1 MIWCMVYC
9 VDVCI
14 VVLTLTFLFL
24 WRLCSFQIWLRG
36 NDGYAVVWKKTSR
49 STRLQVLYVT
59 RALVYGSR
67 TSGASNTFF
76 FFAHWWKLFVAWHL
90 LIYNPTRRSRIIMY
104 FFIWLI
110 HQQILYIKKH
120 WQHNWEDGD
129 ECPPLVSI
137 TVQQLLWA
145 NFLHLYFSVHYLSV
159 ITYYHY

>member
-67 TSGASNTFF
+67 TSGASNSFF
-76 FFAHWWKLFVAWHL
+76 FFCTLMKVICCLTSANIQSDSKIKNNNVFLYLA
-90 LIYNPTRRSRIIMY
+90 NPSAN
-104 FFIWLI
+104 LI
-110 HQQILYIKKH
+110 HKETLTTQLRRRGWMSSFGVNY
-120 WQHNWEDGD
+120 
-129 ECPPLVSI
+129 CTATPLS
-137 TVQQLLWA
+137 
-145 NFLHLYFSVHYLSV
+145 
-159 ITYYHY
+159 